1 MVKEMNNELV
11 EIRKLEKQILE
22 LMDQIKRR
30 GLPTR
35 DEARKMRQLWIEYQ
49 AKCLMFQGM
58 SREDAYKK
66 AEENIW
72 LLERAMDEILVE

>member
-1 MVKEMNNELV
+1 MNNELV
-11 EIRKLEKQILE
+11 EIHKLEKQILE

-72 LLERAMDEILVE
+72 LLERAMDQVLVE

>member
-1 MVKEMNNELV
+1 MNNELV

-72 LLERAMDEILVE
+72 LLERAMDQVLVE

>member
-1 MVKEMNNELV
+1 MNSELV
-11 EIRKLEKQILE
+11 AIRKLEKQILE

>member
-1 MVKEMNNELV
+1 MNNELV